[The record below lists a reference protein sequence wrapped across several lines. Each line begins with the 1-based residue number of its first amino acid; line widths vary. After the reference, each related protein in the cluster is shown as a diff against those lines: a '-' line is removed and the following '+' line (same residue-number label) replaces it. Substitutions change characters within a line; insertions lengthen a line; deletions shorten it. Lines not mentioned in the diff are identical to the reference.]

1 MLVPKLDEDQEYTN
15 YLLNSLLNA
24 MENKDKDK
32 IISLFSK
39 NIISNLQNIES
50 DVDSLLEYFI
60 GKPGIWDKQSP
71 QIVDGSYEED
81 NKKIVICSSYDIT
94 TDESAYRIFIKACR
108 VDSEKPDNVG
118 IWSLYIIS
126 LEDDTDPKFVYWG
139 DGNDTIGINIGVK
152 NVLPD

>member
-1 MLVPKLDEDQEYTN
+1 MKYVLIISIVFILCFMLCTCFKGGNDMLVPKLDEDQEYTN

-81 NKKIVICSSYDIT
+81 NKK
-94 TDESAYRIFIKACR
+94 
-108 VDSEKPDNVG
+108 
-118 IWSLYIIS
+118 
-126 LEDDTDPKFVYWG
+126 
-139 DGNDTIGINIGVK
+139 
-152 NVLPD
+152 